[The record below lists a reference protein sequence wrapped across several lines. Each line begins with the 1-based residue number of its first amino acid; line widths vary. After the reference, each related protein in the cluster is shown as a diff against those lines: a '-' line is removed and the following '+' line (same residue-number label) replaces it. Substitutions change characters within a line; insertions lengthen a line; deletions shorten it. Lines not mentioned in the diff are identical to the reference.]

1 MTVIKCDRCG
11 RIFDREYKLNG
22 YTLYRFGNK
31 IDLCSACH
39 DKLIAFMELENL
51 LTEEEKG
58 AENNEP

>member
-22 YTLYRFGNK
+22 YTLYRFGHK

-39 DKLIAFMELENL
+39 YKLIAFIEFAN